1 MLDNETV
8 LSFSIASIAL
18 CMAPGPDNLFVLS
31 QSATHGRAAGFYVT
45 AGLCTGLLFH
55 TAAVVLGLAAV
66 FQASAVAFNI
76 VKIAGVAYL
85 LFLAWKAFTAKAQ
98 GIEQREMFLSQSK
111 QNLQKIDR
119 PIEEVARD
127 VPGSREEKNK
137 TRRGRRVPPEDDW
150 QAGRFYRRGVVMNV
164 TNPKVSIFFLAFL
177 PQFVKA
183 GNGSA
188 TGQIVVLGLMF
199 IGATIVIFGGVAF
212 MGGALRDFLIRS
224 PKAQLI
230 MNKVSGVVLAA
241 LALRLAVTGI
251 R

>member
-1 MLDNETV
+1 MLDTETV
-8 LSFSIASIAL
+8 LTFSIASIAL
-18 CMAPGPDNLFVLS
+18 CLAPGPDNLFVLS

-55 TAAVVLGLAAV
+55 TAAVVLGLAAI
-66 FQASAVAFNI
+66 FQASAVAFTI
-76 VKIAGVAYL
+76 VKFVGVGYL
-85 LFLAWKAFTAKAQ
+85 AFLAWKAFAAKAEEL
-98 GIEQREMFLSQSK
+98 GAPEGSSK
-111 QNLQKIDR
+111 
-119 PIEEVARD
+119 
-127 VPGSREEKNK
+127 
-137 TRRGRRVPPEDDW
+137 RG
-150 QAGRFYRRGVVMNV
+150 FYRRGVIMNV

-177 PQFVKA
+177 PQFVNA
-183 GNGSA
+183 GNGSV
-188 TGQIVVLGLMF
+188 TGQVVVLGLMF

-212 MGGALRDFLIRS
+212 MGGALQDFLIRS